1 MVTADFCS
9 FAKGNRR
16 AAQTRGPNLA
26 IMPLKTSL
34 QYKIP
39 AISFSA
45 Q

>member
-9 FAKGNRR
+9 FAKGNKR
-16 AAQTRGPNLA
+16 AAQTRGQKLA
-26 IMPLKTSL
+26 FMPLKTSL

-39 AISFSA
+39 AISISA